1 MVDAAVV
8 FRQPVAFV
16 AARGEVVLA
25 FVGADGEFL
34 FAAVEGDVAPAR
46 YGEDV
51 READAVGVVGFFGN
65 RQGLAAFAFGEFGDF
80 FGGDEGD
87 PAFVTD
93 GEDVRLAVRLAPPG
107 VMRVLPLLVLL
118 VSSAPGMRKP

>member
-51 READAVGVVGFFGN
+51 RE
-65 RQGLAAFAFGEFGDF
+65 
-80 FGGDEGD
+80 
-87 PAFVTD
+87 
-93 GEDVRLAVRLAPPG
+93 LAPPG